1 MSTTNATEVRLAAI
15 ASVLSGVATFCVLTG
30 LGLFILWIAGTAFPA
45 VWLCGSVLGLSL
57 AALHTSVFVCDA
69 IHARLLG
76 EGFYHIK
83 PSWSY
88 SWVQGTLI
96 FSIASSLLEIVVV
109 RRWVHVD
116 TPGFVLMEIIIAFVA
131 IGIANSSRR
140 NRSDEGGVT

>member
-1 MSTTNATEVRLAAI
+1 MPTANATEVRLATI
-15 ASVLSGVATFCVLTG
+15 ASVLSGVATFCVLAG
-30 LGLFILWIAGTAFPA
+30 LGLFILWFAGTAFPA
-45 VWLCGSVLGLSL
+45 VWLCGSVIGLAL

-88 SWVQGTLI
+88 SWVQGSLI
-96 FSIASSLLEIVVV
+96 FAIGSSILEIVVI
-109 RRWVHVD
+109 RKWVHVD

-131 IGIANSSRR
+131 IGISNSSGP
-140 NRSDEGGVT
+140 NRSDEGV